1 MAHRGSQAA
10 KESSAG
16 RQEEYADGVKDARA
30 GRPARYSSSCYQSGY
45 RAELKRVEARL
56 WAAER
61 RVQAARAPRGRL
73 SVLAG

>member
-16 RQEEYADGVKDARA
+16 RHEYADGVKDARA
-30 GRPARYSSSCYQSGY
+30 GRPARYSASRYQSGY
-45 RAELKRVEARL
+45 RTELQRIAARRRAEELRL
-56 WAAER
+56 ES
-61 RVQAARAPRGRL
+61 ARAPRGRL